1 MSRDGEGL
9 ERGADINAQS
19 ATYEVGA
26 ETQQSAPEHQP
37 LKNAGNS
44 TQETV
49 LIVDDSPE
57 NLLLLSRFLHQSG
70 YRVLTAEDG
79 PSALTQAQ
87 GAKPDLVLLDV
98 MMPGLDGFATC
109 RILKQDTATQSIPV
123 IFLTALT
130 DTESRLEGFAAG
142 GVDYVPKPFERREV
156 LARIQTHLELRRL
169 QKKLEA
175 QISEQEQLQDALR
188 QYTTNLEERNNDL
201 SAFAHTVAHD
211 LRNPIGSLVG
221 IAEILEKDFA
231 GLSPQAVAELLGS
244 IIRSGRKASNIVED
258 LLILA
263 GVRDQEI
270 KASPIKMGDIVREAQ
285 HRLIDMIGST
295 QAKISE
301 PSEWPVVL
309 GYAPWVE
316 EVWVNY
322 LSNGLKYGGQP
333 PDLELGATLQGNH
346 TVRFWV
352 KDNGPGLR
360 PEEQAKLFMPFQRLE
375 KVRIEGYGLGL
386 SIVRR
391 IVEKLGGEV
400 GVESPGVPGRGSVF
414 FFTLPSA

>member
-1 MSRDGEGL
+1 
-9 ERGADINAQS
+9 
-19 ATYEVGA
+19 
-26 ETQQSAPEHQP
+26 
-37 LKNAGNS
+37 
-44 TQETV
+44 
-49 LIVDDSPE
+49 
-57 NLLLLSRFLHQSG
+57 
-70 YRVLTAEDG
+70 
-79 PSALTQAQ
+79 
-87 GAKPDLVLLDV
+87 
-98 MMPGLDGFATC
+98 
-109 RILKQDTATQSIPV
+109 
-123 IFLTALT
+123 
-130 DTESRLEGFAAG
+130 
-142 GVDYVPKPFERREV
+142 
-156 LARIQTHLELRRL
+156 
-169 QKKLEA
+169 
-175 QISEQEQLQDALR
+175 
-188 QYTTNLEERNNDL
+188 
-201 SAFAHTVAHD
+201 
-211 LRNPIGSLVG
+211 
-221 IAEILEKDFA
+221 LEKDFA